1 MPEEVPISVAGGN
14 VQKSSSSK
22 AIAILTRGAYSEYV
36 STAKWRERRWRLF
49 STFRDWLQSQELG
62 KVGYAIDLI
71 SRLNLQSERVLLEE
85 MLEQIEK
92 GQSTLPGYFK
102 EFIEPAL
109 EDLKSNQENE

>member
-22 AIAILTRGAYSEYV
+22 AIAILTRGAY
-36 STAKWRERRWRLF
+36 
-49 STFRDWLQSQELG
+49 
-62 KVGYAIDLI
+62 GYAIDLI